1 MMAKNSDSGWS
12 TFLAISAFILIV
24 ATWVFIQPAV
34 IRSAWMEE
42 RAQVYAIAGNGES
55 AVYGRITDDLQKSLA
70 GVFQGYIREAQAMG
84 QGPLGN
90 SAFSR
95 WTQDRIMATWL
106 WLGLIA
112 YRLQGLMGWLLP
124 GIPIMLA
131 TYLDGHYVREI
142 RKYSFVAQSPIRHKL
157 GVRVMWIVLAGLAG
171 WVIVPVPMPSLLAPT
186 LIVLISCSLWLWVSN
201 LQKRL

>member
-1 MMAKNSDSGWS
+1 MANKSDSGWS
-12 TFLAISAFILIV
+12 TFLAVALFIVIV
-24 ATWVFIQPAV
+24 AVWVFIQPAV
-34 IRSAWMEE
+34 IRSAWLEE
-42 RAQVYAIAGNGES
+42 RAQVYAIAGNSEN
-55 AVYGRITDDLQKSLA
+55 AVYGRITDDLQASLA
-70 GVFQGYIREAQAMG
+70 GVFQGYLRDAQAMG
-84 QGPLGN
+84 EGPLGN
-90 SAFSR
+90 SSFSR

-112 YRLQGLMGWLLP
+112 YRLQVLMGWLLP
-124 GIPIMLA
+124 GIPIILA

-186 LIVLISCSLWLWVSN
+186 LIVMISCSLWLWVSN

>member
-1 MMAKNSDSGWS
+1 MAKNSDSGWS
-12 TFLAISAFILIV
+12 TFLAISLFILIV

-42 RAQVYAIAGNGES
+42 RAQVYAIAGNGEN

-112 YRLQGLMGWLLP
+112 YRLQVLMGWLLP

-131 TYLDGHYVREI
+131 TYLDGHYVRET

-157 GVRVMWIVLAGLAG
+157 GVRVMWLVLAGLAG
-171 WVIVPVPMPSLLAPT
+171 WVIVPVPMPSLLAPI
-186 LIVLISCSLWLWVSN
+186 LIVLISCSLWLWVGN

>member
-1 MMAKNSDSGWS
+1 MANKPDSGWS
-12 TFLAISAFILIV
+12 AFLAISLFILIV
-24 ATWVFIQPAV
+24 AVWVFIPPAV

-42 RAQVYAIAGNGES
+42 RTQVYAIAGNSES
-55 AVYGRITDDLQKSLA
+55 AVYGRVTDELQTSLA
-70 GVFQGYIREAQAMG
+70 GVFKGYIRDAQAMG
-84 QGPLGN
+84 EGQLGN
-90 SAFSR
+90 LSFSR

-112 YRLQGLMGWLLP
+112 YRLQVLMGWLLP
-124 GIPIMLA
+124 GTPVMLA
-131 TYLDGHYVREI
+131 AYLDGHFVREI